1 MIAKILKNIS
11 IALGTDHGEQYYRKY
26 LELTQHEGW
35 QIHQGLILEIANGMA
50 KYMLSKEFTRLDEK
64 EKDAQ
69 QRAMFISKEVI
80 DFLLDP
86 LKGLKQHKVIQFHN
100 KRMEEKIE
108 RKSQRNKK

>member
-1 MIAKILKNIS
+1 MIAKILRNIS

-26 LELTQHEGW
+26 LELTQHESW
-35 QIHQGLILEIANGMA
+35 SIHQGLIIEIANGMS
-50 KYMLSKEFTRLDEK
+50 KYMLSKEFTKLDAK

-86 LKGLKQHKVIQFHN
+86 AKGLKQHKVIQLY
-100 KRMEEKIE
+100 
-108 RKSQRNKK
+108 NKKMEVPFKKE